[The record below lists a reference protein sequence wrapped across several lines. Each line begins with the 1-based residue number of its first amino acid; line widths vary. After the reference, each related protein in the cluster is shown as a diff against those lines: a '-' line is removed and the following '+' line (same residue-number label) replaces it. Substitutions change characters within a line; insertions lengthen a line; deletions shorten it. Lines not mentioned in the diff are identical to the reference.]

1 MHNNNIFIAYSAY
14 KKTKQQGFF
23 FFCCSMKSHIFEE
36 RCTLTG
42 KIEILREEKKERCWK
57 QRAENV
63 SKFGD
68 KN

>member
-1 MHNNNIFIAYSAY
+1 
-14 KKTKQQGFF
+14 
-23 FFCCSMKSHIFEE
+23 MKSHIFEE